1 MALVA
6 SAIAVTGTP
15 AQAAPTTAFTMGNPN
30 PGSLSLVDGGAAKN
44 VSVTLSDF
52 STSGDQMT
60 VSFDPGDAGAA
71 FTVSTVSGCSGDA
84 SGCTFSFSATTPSN
98 TVVFKVTPKSGVV
111 KAGGSTKSYSGS
123 FTASCSGAH
132 CTGADNISKSV
143 NLSLAG
149 QQLYSISGI
158 VKDAQTGQPVK
169 GALVN
174 LQDSANHSFTAT
186 TGSTGKYTF
195 ASSASQPIQVGTVT
209 VGAVKD
215 GYEVK
220 SLSPRQFGSGNIT
233 NWNIALTP
241 KVIASASATPS
252 ATPSDTSP
260 TDAATDAAS
269 ASTDSSAD
277 AGGGTLGGTKSDSG
291 GSSLLTIVLVAGVLL
306 MLGGGG
312 AIAFMFYRRRNNG
325 GGNDDDYD
333 DDPRVPGGGMGGG
346 MHPSSGGPYRNA
358 ADPTAL
364 VRSPMAEAP
373 TMMHRPAPSPRRSY
387 EQQGPGYGGYDG
399 QPTYADPHP
408 SARPPSPRPAADP
421 YQGYPQQPAYAADP
435 TGYMAPP
442 ADRGRGGYPP
452 ANGYDQGYG
461 PQGHPGGPAP
471 TQTYQQAQGGY
482 GYADQNGAGYDQGY
496 GSSGG
501 YGGNTQPAP
510 GGYNS
515 GYADQNGAGYDQG
528 YGSSGGYGGN
538 TQPAPGG
545 YNSGYADQNGAGYD
559 QGYGSSGGYGG
570 NTQPAPGGYGGQPA
584 GYGGEQGG
592 YAAPQG
598 GQGHGSGYGDQ
609 NPRGYDQGGYDQGGY
624 DQAGY
629 DQAGYGGP
637 GSSGGHG
644 AAGNGYQGNAYDQ
657 QGYQGNGYGHEQPPP
672 PRGGHPQAPQSGGG
686 YRGGYTPPEE
696 RNVDWLDD

>member
-1 MALVA
+1 MLVAMVA
-6 SAIAVTGTP
+6 SAIAVTSTP
-15 AQAAPTTAFTMGNPN
+15 AQAAPPTAFTVDDPS
-30 PGSLSLVDGGAAKN
+30 PGSLSFKDGGAGQS
-44 VSVTLSDF
+44 VSLSLHNNGTPA
-52 STSGDQMT
+52 SAGVT

-71 FTVSTVSGCSGDA
+71 FTVSVVSGCSGSA
-84 SGCTFSFSATTPSN
+84 SGCTFNFPDQPANATV
-98 TVVFKVTPKSGVV
+98 TVVFKVTPKSGIVPL
-111 KAGGSTKSYSGS
+111 GGATKTYSGS
-123 FTASCSGAH
+123 FTASAGPDSI
-132 CTGADNISKSV
+132 DKPI
-143 NLSLAG
+143 NLSIAS
-149 QQLYSISGI
+149 QQLYSISGT

-186 TGSTGKYTF
+186 TGATGKYTF
-195 ASSASQPIQVGTVT
+195 ASSASKPIQTGMVT

-241 KVIASASATPS
+241 KVVASPSATPS
-252 ATPSDTSP
+252 ITPSDTSP
-260 TDAATDAAS
+260 SDAAATDTAS
-269 ASTDSSAD
+269 ASTDSSTD
-277 AGGGTLGGTKSDSG
+277 TGGGTLGGTKSDSG

-346 MHPSSGGPYRNA
+346 LHPSSGGPYRNA

-373 TMMHRPAPSPRRSY
+373 TMMHRPAPSPRRPY
-387 EQQGPGYGGYDG
+387 DQGPGYSGYDG

-421 YQGYPQQPAYAADP
+421 YQGYPQQPAYAAEP

-442 ADRGRGGYPP
+442 ADRGRGGHPP

-471 TQTYQQAQGGY
+471 TQTYQQTQGGY
-482 GYADQNGAGYDQGY
+482 GYGDQNGAGYDQGY

-545 YNSGYADQNGAGYD
+545 YNSGYADQNGASYDQGYD
-559 QGYGSSGGYGG
+559 QGGYGSSGGYGG
-570 NTQPAPGGYGGQPA
+570 NTQPAPGGYGSQPG
-584 GYGGEQGG
+584 GYGAEQGG
-592 YAAPQG
+592 YGAPQG
-598 GQGHGSGYGDQ
+598 GQGYGSGYADQ
-609 NPRGYDQGGYDQGGY
+609 NPGGYDQGGYDQGGY
-624 DQAGY
+624 GGAGGSG
-629 DQAGYGGP
+629 GYGG
-637 GSSGGHG
+637 
-644 AAGNGYQGNAYDQ
+644 AGNGYQGNGYDQ
-657 QGYQGNGYGHEQPPP
+657 QGYQGNGYGHEQPPA
-672 PRGGHPQAPQSGGG
+672 RGGHPQAPQSGGG

>member
-1 MALVA
+1 MLVALVA
-6 SAIAVTGTP
+6 SAITVTGTS
-15 AQAAPTTAFTMGNPN
+15 AQAALPTAFTMDNPS
-30 PGSLSLVDGGAAKN
+30 PGSLSFKDGGAGQN
-44 VSVTLSDF
+44 VSLSLHNNA
-52 STSGDQMT
+52 TPATAPVT

-71 FTVSTVSGCSGDA
+71 FTVSVVSGCAGNA
-84 SGCTFSFSATTPSN
+84 SGCTFNFPDQTATV
-98 TVVFKVTPKSGVV
+98 TVVFKVTPKSGIVPL
-111 KAGGSTKSYSGS
+111 GGATKNYSGS
-123 FTASCSGAH
+123 FTASAGPDSI
-132 CTGADNISKSV
+132 DKPI
-143 NLSLAG
+143 NLSIAS
-149 QQLYSISGI
+149 QQLYSISGT

-186 TGSTGKYTF
+186 TGATGKYTF
-195 ASSASQPIQVGTVT
+195 ASNASKPIQTGMVT

-241 KVIASASATPS
+241 KVIASPSATPS
-252 ATPSDTSP
+252 VTPSDTSP
-260 TDAATDAAS
+260 TDAAATDTAS
-269 ASTDSSAD
+269 ASTDSSTD
-277 AGGGTLGGTKSDSG
+277 TGGGTLGGTKSDSG

-325 GGNDDDYD
+325 DGNDDDYD
-333 DDPRVPGGGMGGG
+333 DGPRVPGGGMGGG
-346 MHPSSGGPYRNA
+346 LHPSSGGPYRNA

-373 TMMHRPAPSPRRSY
+373 TMMHRPAPSPRRPY
-387 EQQGPGYGGYDG
+387 DQGPGYGGYDG
-399 QPTYADPHP
+399 QQTYADPHP

-421 YQGYPQQPAYAADP
+421 YQGYPQQPAYAAEP

-452 ANGYDQGYG
+452 ANGYDQDYG
-461 PQGHPGGPAP
+461 PQAHPGGPAP

-482 GYADQNGAGYDQGY
+482 GYSDQNGGGYDQGY

-538 TQPAPGG
+538 TQPAP
-545 YNSGYADQNGAGYD
+545 AGYH
-559 QGYGSSGGYGG
+559 
-570 NTQPAPGGYGGQPA
+570 GQPA
-584 GYGGEQGG
+584 GYGAEQGG
-592 YAAPQG
+592 YGAPQG
-598 GQGHGSGYGDQ
+598 GQGYGSSYAGQ
-609 NPRGYDQGGYDQGGY
+609 NPGGYDQGGY
-624 DQAGY
+624 
-629 DQAGYGGP
+629 GG
-637 GSSGGHG
+637 
-644 AAGNGYQGNAYDQ
+644 AGNGYQGNGYDQ
-657 QGYQGNGYGHEQPPP
+657 QGYQGNGYDQQVYQGNGYGHEQPPA
-672 PRGGHPQAPQSGGG
+672 RGGHPQAPQSGGG